1 LEGYK
6 DRKTV
11 LIDSA
16 GLEKPVLKEED
27 IQDTDNI
34 NEKEY
39 FREKSREKLITEL
52 FLQNYI
58 INISDILII
67 VVGILTYSE
76 QKLLNRIRTEI
87 LKMKNKNKINKPLF
101 IIHNLMTYKTIDQV
115 EEYINDFLLKSATFD
130 LEKGHNISTTI
141 EEKTGIYYYEKL
153 TNQEIYHLIFAH
165 DGSDAGNYY
174 NKLTLDFI
182 ERSYQRITNI
192 NSYDVIETIKDCFI
206 DLSKDILEKTEKPLS
221 KENFENHKNLIKLN
235 SANVTLKK
243 CFIDELGF
251 SSLKG
256 NGYEPTFSYFK
267 KENTIILKIEVPGNY
282 SVKSKITPLG
292 EFNWIKI
299 IGTKKTDKEPKDPKD
314 NIDNT
319 REFGN
324 FTLNI
329 PLRVE
334 EYPIK

>member
-1 LEGYK
+1 
-6 DRKTV
+6 
-11 LIDSA
+11 
-16 GLEKPVLKEED
+16 
-27 IQDTDNI
+27 
-34 NEKEY
+34 
-39 FREKSREKLITEL
+39 
-52 FLQNYI
+52 
-58 INISDILII
+58 
-67 VVGILTYSE
+67 
-76 QKLLNRIRTEI
+76 
-87 LKMKNKNKINKPLF
+87 
-101 IIHNLMTYKTIDQV
+101 MTYKTVDQV

-324 FTLNI
+324 FALNI

-334 EYPIK
+334 EYPIKINKDPKISDKKGIIFFEYELEEKSKEAGLETKEEDEV